1 MQTRQA
7 GGNAKF
13 ELRSSGEWGDSD
25 HGVMQFNINNT
36 PDGGSEISSSINFH
50 AAAGNIPFV
59 RNEFYHVLIGWTDG
73 LLKIVVN
80 RAIVKSETIGTP
92 YTGDLVAIGIGA
104 TSSGVNNWIGDI
116 GHFWAS
122 FSHYE
127 DPELAATQDKFVI
140 DGVPQNLGPNGELV
154 TGSAPE
160 IYCDGDG
167 AGWNNRGT
175 AGALTVTGE
184 LTASATA
191 PGYTV

>member
-1 MQTRQA
+1 M
-7 GGNAKF
+7 N
-13 ELRSSGEWGDSD
+13 L
-25 HGVMQFNINNT
+25 N
-36 PDGGSEISSSINFH
+36 
-50 AAAGNIPFV
+50 
-59 RNEFYHVLIGWTDG
+59 
-73 LLKIVVN
+73 
-80 RAIVKSETIGTP
+80 
-92 YTGDLVAIGIGA
+92 
-104 TSSGVNNWIGDI
+104 
-116 GHFWAS
+116 
-122 FSHYE
+122 HYE